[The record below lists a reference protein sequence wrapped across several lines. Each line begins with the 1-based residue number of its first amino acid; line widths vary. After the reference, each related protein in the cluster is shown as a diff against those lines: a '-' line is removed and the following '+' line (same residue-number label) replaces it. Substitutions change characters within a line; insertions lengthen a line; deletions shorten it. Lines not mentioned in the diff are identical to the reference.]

1 MCRHHMRSSEL
12 LKVVREQN
20 NMLDIVNYTT
30 YSEFAYLYLSDF
42 TLH

>member
-1 MCRHHMRSSEL
+1 MQSSEL
-12 LKVVREQN
+12 PKVVREEN
-20 NMLDIVNYTT
+20 NMLDIVNKAT